1 LYITGRQEYTARQLP
16 PLSNLDKLMS
26 FINPLESETKT
37 KGQRLTDVLGAFG
50 GAKFIPLDLPQAI
63 DSSKT
68 KFGNVLKEEVKKLSI
83 LGEDIPY
90 QDEMRMALREL
101 FLEDADKKTNF
112 SGVQELDTFL
122 GYTGSSAE
130 MDYLIKKLK
139 EPYYEKKAKITDA
152 DLTKLVAALKE
163 EGITPKLADIQNVLD
178 RIKPGWREK

>member
-1 LYITGRQEYTARQLP
+1 MP
-16 PLSNLDKLMS
+16 
-26 FINPLESETKT
+26 F
-37 KGQRLTDVLGAFG
+37 
-50 GAKFIPLDLPQAI
+50 DLPQAI

-68 KFGNVLKEEVKKLSI
+68 KFGNVLQEEIKKLSI

-139 EPYYEKKAKITDA
+139 E
-152 DLTKLVAALKE
+152 
-163 EGITPKLADIQNVLD
+163 
-178 RIKPGWREK
+178 